1 MIETIKTRVRDKN
14 DLTSNR
20 TGEEKQKKIKQN
32 RGNSRVNVQRII
44 MTVNSALIATE
55 WPANMSFF
63 FLRPV
68 VFCFICIRVQRQSV
82 GKKIT
87 KKKNDRYPSISPR

>member
-44 MTVNSALIATE
+44 MKVNSALIATE

-63 FLRPV
+63 SAPGSLLFYLHPCTTAER
-68 VFCFICIRVQRQSV
+68 R
-82 GKKIT
+82 KKNY